1 MPWPPFAVAR
11 ATTGQ
16 SHRPYQPR
24 SAHGR
29 DSDHV
34 PTSRHWLKG
43 KPDDERGDIF
53 RSRVSA
59 VGYLVRVFRCGRRFR
74 KSVICHRFSHLPLPG
89 GGWQLRVAGGRP
101 DPFSPPFSPQRSP
114 LLSPPILPL
123 PSVICHRFS
132 HRFRWQVTAPG
143 DGWRKICPPSSIQS
157 SIQSSTQSSTQP
169 SIQPTPTPSSPIR
182 PLPNPRPRPYAIGG

>member
-1 MPWPPFAVAR
+1 MAVGTTESIEYRGSACLEVGSALRADLVTPFSAPDLHDCLKVGRPLPWPPFDVAR

-43 KPDDERGDIF
+43 KPETGGMAGEVIF

-59 VGYLVRVFRCGRRFR
+59 VGYLVRVFRFGYGFR
-74 KSVICHRFSHLPLPG
+74 KSAIGHL
-89 GGWQLRVAGGRP
+89 
-101 DPFSPPFSPQRSP
+101 
-114 LLSPPILPL
+114 
-123 PSVICHRFS
+123 
-132 HRFRWQVTAPG
+132 
-143 DGWRKICPPSSIQS
+143 S
-157 SIQSSTQSSTQP
+157 SIQSSTQHSNHFGWRVAAP
-169 SIQPTPTPSSPIR
+169 
-182 PLPNPRPRPYAIGG
+182 GGRWRD